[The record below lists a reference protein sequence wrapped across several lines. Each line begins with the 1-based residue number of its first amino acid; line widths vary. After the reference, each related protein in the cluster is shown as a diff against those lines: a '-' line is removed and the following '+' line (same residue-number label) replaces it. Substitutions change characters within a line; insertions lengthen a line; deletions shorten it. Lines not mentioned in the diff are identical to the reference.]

1 MSYLFLV
8 DMGSKFQ
15 KKVEKKIQTGD
26 QRTKKRHV
34 YYDEKIENRNSS
46 SMSKGAFILL
56 IGLIVIGA
64 GTGSY
69 FIFADNND
77 NGDDNTT
84 TSTTTTTTGDNP
96 QVQMEIAGVG
106 TIVIEL
112 YPEHAPNTVANFLSL
127 VNSDFYDGLT
137 FHRVI
142 SSFVAQGGDPNGDG
156 TGGPGYYIDDEV
168 VGNLLTHTYGAI
180 SMAKS
185 EAPDTAGSQFF
196 FVLNEGAC
204 SHLNGVHTVFGQV
217 ISGLDLLPLISE
229 GDVMTTVFELDI

>member
-84 TSTTTTTTGDNP
+84 TSTTTTTTIPTGHP
-96 QVQMEIAGVG
+96 QVQMEISGVG
-106 TIVIEL
+106 VIIIEF
-112 YPEHAPNTVANFLSL
+112 YPEYAPNTVANFLSL
-127 VNSDFYDGLT
+127 VNSDFYDGL
-137 FHRVI
+137 I
-142 SSFVAQGGDPNGDG
+142 S
-156 TGGPGYYIDDEV
+156 
-168 VGNLLTHTYGAI
+168 
-180 SMAKS
+180 
-185 EAPDTAGSQFF
+185 
-196 FVLNEGAC
+196 
-204 SHLNGVHTVFGQV
+204 
-217 ISGLDLLPLISE
+217 
-229 GDVMTTVFELDI
+229 